1 MKLIDKFKN
10 KFNKQYKNELSEQEL
25 EIMRMLGISP
35 DISGDIKGEI
45 TYFTCLRVLSET
57 LGKLPLKLYQET
69 ENGTVKANNNTYN
82 IIKLRP
88 NPYINPTMFWSTVE
102 RNRNHFGNAYVY
114 CNWIGTQLKDLWI
127 LQSDHVRIMIDNKGY
142 FGNKD
147 AIYYIYNDPKTC
159 KEYIFHQDNILHF
172 KSSHTFD
179 GIVGIAV
186 QDILHNSIEGGLE
199 SQNFMN
205 NLYKTGLTGKAIL
218 QFSDEM
224 SPAQI
229 QKFLSKLNEYA
240 SGANNAGKVMP
251 IPYGMKLTPL
261 DIKLTD
267 SQFFE
272 LKKYNALQI
281 ASAFG
286 IQPNFLNNYDKSS
299 YSNSESQQLSFLINT
314 MQFILKQYEEE
325 VTYKLLSR
333 EQINQG
339 YYFKFN
345 EGALLRAD
353 SQTQKDVLCGYVNN
367 AIYTPNEARL
377 LLNMPTKEGGD
388 ILMCNGNYIPI
399 TEVGN
404 QYEKGGVIN
413 E

>member
-10 KFNKQYKNELSEQEL
+10 KFNKQYKNELPEQEL

-69 ENGTVKANNNTYN
+69 ENGTVKAKNNIYN
-82 IIKLRP
+82 LIKLRP
-88 NPYINPTMFWSTVE
+88 NPYINSTMFWSTVE

-147 AIYYIYNDPKTC
+147 AIYYIYNDPNTS

-179 GIVGIAV
+179 GIIGVSV
-186 QDILHNSIEGGLE
+186 QDILHNSIDGGLE

-224 SPAQI
+224 SQEQI

-325 VTYKLLSR
+325 ITYKLLSR
-333 EQINQG
+333 EQINKG

-353 SQTQKDVLCGYVNN
+353 SRTQKDVLCGYVNN
-367 AIYTPNEARL
+367 GIYTPNEARL
-377 LLNMPTKEGGD
+377 LLNMPTEEGGD
-388 ILMCNGNYIPI
+388 TLICTGNYIPI
-399 TEVGN
+399 TQVGK

>member
-1 MKLIDKFKN
+1 
-10 KFNKQYKNELSEQEL
+10 
-25 EIMRMLGISP
+25 
-35 DISGDIKGEI
+35 
-45 TYFTCLRVLSET
+45 
-57 LGKLPLKLYQET
+57 
-69 ENGTVKANNNTYN
+69 
-82 IIKLRP
+82 
-88 NPYINPTMFWSTVE
+88 
-102 RNRNHFGNAYVY
+102 
-114 CNWIGTQLKDLWI
+114 
-127 LQSDHVRIMIDNKGY
+127 
-142 FGNKD
+142 
-147 AIYYIYNDPKTC
+147 
-159 KEYIFHQDNILHF
+159 
-172 KSSHTFD
+172 
-179 GIVGIAV
+179 
-186 QDILHNSIEGGLE
+186 
-199 SQNFMN
+199 MN

-224 SPAQI
+224 SPEQI

-325 VTYKLLSR
+325 ITYKLLSR

-353 SQTQKDVLCGYVNN
+353 SQTQKDTLCGYVNN
-367 AIYTPNEARL
+367 GIYTPNEARL

>member
-57 LGKLPLKLYQET
+57 LGKLPLKLYRET
-69 ENGTVKANNNTYN
+69 ENGTVKAKNNIYN
-82 IIKLRP
+82 LIKLRP
-88 NPYINPTMFWSTVE
+88 NPYINSTMFWSTVE

-114 CNWIGTQLKDLWI
+114 CNWMGTQLKDLWI

-147 AIYYIYNDPKTC
+147 AIYYIYNDPNTS
-159 KEYIFHQDNILHF
+159 KEYMFHQDNVLHF
-172 KSSHTFD
+172 KTSHNFN

-186 QDILHNSIEGGLE
+186 QDILHHSIEGGLE

-224 SPAQI
+224 SPEQI

-325 VTYKLLSR
+325 ITYKLLSR

-367 AIYTPNEARL
+367 GIYTPNEARL